1 MSKCSHHRC
10 TGATCM
16 SHPIGV
22 SMSEEL
28 WTRAK
33 TAMKALGVNEDE
45 GNLITLA
52 TFIRTLKAERDA
64 LRERLSLYE
73 GRPAKSEFV
82 VA

>member
-1 MSKCSHHRC
+1 MRKCSHHRC
-10 TGATCM
+10 RGVTYM

-22 SMSEEL
+22 GMSEEL
-28 WTRAK
+28 WIRAK
-33 TAMKALGVNEDE
+33 TAMKALGVNEEE

-52 TFIRTLKAERDA
+52 TFVRTLKDERDA